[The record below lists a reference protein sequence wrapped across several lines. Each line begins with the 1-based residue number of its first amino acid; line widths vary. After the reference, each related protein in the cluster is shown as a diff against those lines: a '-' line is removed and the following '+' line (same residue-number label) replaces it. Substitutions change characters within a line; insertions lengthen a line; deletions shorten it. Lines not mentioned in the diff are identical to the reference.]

1 MTTFRFALMLLA
13 PLALA
18 GPAGAAQCGND
29 ASGFEAWKAQFK
41 QEAVAAGLSPRTVSL
56 LDGVKYDAGV
66 IKLDRTQ
73 RPFKMSFEQF
83 AKQRLSGGRVSQG
96 RKRMQQHARLL
107 SQIEKRYGV
116 PGPVLVAIWGLE
128 TDYGAVRGKKQA
140 IRSLATLAYD
150 CRRSAFFTRELLAAL
165 TIVQRGKLSPKQM
178 VGGWAGEIGQTQF
191 LASKYLQYGVDGSG
205 DGRADVVSN
214 PADVLASTANYLRAH
229 GWRPGA
235 GWEPGEPNFAVI
247 ATWNKSNVYQKTIAR
262 FATMLAEG

>member
-1 MTTFRFALMLLA
+1 MTTFRFALAVLV

-73 RPFKMSFEQF
+73 RAQF
-83 AKQRLSGGRVSQG
+83 AKQGVSGGRVSQG
-96 RKRMQQHARLL
+96 RKRMKQYAGLL
-107 SQIEKRYGV
+107 SQIERRYGV

-165 TIVQRGKLSPKQM
+165 TIVQRGKLSPNQM

-205 DGRADVVSN
+205 DGRADVVGN